1 MRYLFALVFSL
12 ALTAC
17 GKSGNEL
24 SRFHEDGRAKP
35 IVTVASVIDATSFDL
50 PWSISEELTS
60 LLTNRISEG
69 KSMFVSRKDD
79 ISYTENPFSPD
90 LSWMK
95 REFSNNE
102 FVVFVELAEHE
113 NVPVVKNN
121 KKMAEVPFE
130 TSINL
135 KLGAR
140 LRVVDLRGTTPQIVL
155 QEMIRDSYFI
165 PKSDI
170 PINYST
176 VVWGSE
182 EYSKSPM
189 GIAHMHLVDE
199 IARRV
204 NEYIHLAKSR

>member
-1 MRYLFALVFSL
+1 MRYLIALVFSL

-17 GKSGNEL
+17 SKNGNDL
-24 SRFHEDGRAKP
+24 SRYHEDGRAKP
-35 IVTVASVIDATSFDL
+35 VVTVASVIDATSFDV
-50 PWSISEELTS
+50 PWSLSEELTS
-60 LLTNRISEG
+60 LFINRISER
-69 KSMFVSRKDD
+69 KTIFVVRKDD
-79 ISYTENPFSPD
+79 VTYTENPFGPD

-102 FVVFVELAEHE
+102 FVVFLELMEHE
-113 NVPVVKNN
+113 NVPVARSN
-121 KKMAEVPFE
+121 KKSIEVPFE
-130 TSINL
+130 TSMDL
-135 KLGAR
+135 KMGVR
-140 LRVVDLRGTTPQIVL
+140 LRVVDLRGATPQIVL

-170 PINYST
+170 PINYTT

-189 GIAHMHLVDE
+189 GIAHGLLVDE

-204 NEYIHLAKSR
+204 SEYIHLAKSR